1 MRFIFRI
8 LTLFFTSVFQYT
20 PLAAQV
26 IEPDSSLHLK
36 ENDELEEIVVSATLK
51 AVSKSNSPIAIDVYR
66 SDYFKKN
73 VTATL
78 FDALQTINGVRP
90 QMNCNICNT
99 GDIHIN
105 GLEGPYTLILIDGM
119 PMISG
124 LSSVYGLNGIP
135 TSLIDRIEVVKG
147 PASTLYGSEAVG
159 GLINVITKDADK
171 SPRHAC
177 EVHSTSWGEVNVD
190 YATKVKVGAKA
201 NALIGINAFDYSFPI
216 DNNGDGFTDV
226 ALQRRIALFNKWSI
240 QLKKNSALKLA
251 ARYLYE
257 DRWGGQMNWNKTY
270 RGGNE
275 IYGESITT
283 KRIEFYGNY
292 TLPVKENIQLQVS
305 ANHHDQNSAYGNQL
319 YLAKQ
324 SILFGQLLWYKSLGR
339 HDWVT
344 GATYRLSYYDDNTP
358 ATANSS
364 DITINQ
370 SSLTHLPGVFFQDEW
385 HLTSQNTLLM
395 GLRYDYNHLH
405 GSILSPRL
413 NYKWN
418 STSKKTIIRL
428 GIGNGYRVAHL
439 FTEDHAALTGARTVV
454 FMENLKPERS
464 WNGNLNIVQ
473 QLKIKQAQLQLDA
486 SVFYTYFSNKI
497 IPDYETN
504 VQQIIYANLDGH
516 SVSRGISL
524 NMDMR
529 FPFGLSAMIGATL
542 MDVYKK
548 EDNIYERQLFT
559 ERFSATWNIG
569 YSFSKWKLKIDYS
582 GNVYS
587 PMRLPLLGSLDPRPA
602 ESPWWSIQNIQFTKQ
617 LGDRWE
623 IYLAVKNLLNWTPNK
638 SVPFLLARAHDPFD
652 QLVQTNPNG
661 QVVATSENPYALTF
675 DPSYVYAPNQ
685 GIRAMLGFRFNL
697 K

>member
-8 LTLFFTSVFQYT
+8 LTLFIISVFQFT

-26 IEPDSSLHLK
+26 IEPDSSFHLM
-36 ENDELEEIVVSATLK
+36 ENDELEEIVISATLK

-240 QLKKNSALKLA
+240 QLQKNSALKLA

-283 KRIEFYGNY
+283 KRVEFYSNY

-324 SILFGQLLWYKSLGR
+324 SILFGQLLWYKSL
-339 HDWVT
+339 
-344 GATYRLSYYDDNTP
+344 
-358 ATANSS
+358 
-364 DITINQ
+364 
-370 SSLTHLPGVFFQDEW
+370 
-385 HLTSQNTLLM
+385 
-395 GLRYDYNHLH
+395 
-405 GSILSPRL
+405 
-413 NYKWN
+413 
-418 STSKKTIIRL
+418 
-428 GIGNGYRVAHL
+428 
-439 FTEDHAALTGARTVV
+439 
-454 FMENLKPERS
+454 
-464 WNGNLNIVQ
+464 
-473 QLKIKQAQLQLDA
+473 
-486 SVFYTYFSNKI
+486 
-497 IPDYETN
+497 
-504 VQQIIYANLDGH
+504 
-516 SVSRGISL
+516 
-524 NMDMR
+524 
-529 FPFGLSAMIGATL
+529 
-542 MDVYKK
+542 
-548 EDNIYERQLFT
+548 
-559 ERFSATWNIG
+559 
-569 YSFSKWKLKIDYS
+569 
-582 GNVYS
+582 
-587 PMRLPLLGSLDPRPA
+587 
-602 ESPWWSIQNIQFTKQ
+602 
-617 LGDRWE
+617 DR
-623 IYLAVKNLLNWTPNK
+623 K
-638 SVPFLLARAHDPFD
+638 SV
-652 QLVQTNPNG
+652 V
-661 QVVATSENPYALTF
+661 
-675 DPSYVYAPNQ
+675 
-685 GIRAMLGFRFNL
+685 
-697 K
+697 